1 MSVRWFE
8 RDSCREYEIHSTCL
22 RLSCVAAAFCRITA
36 TRRESRGFSLYAH
49 RALICWGKD
58 MRFKVFAA
66 VLAAVALMSAAV
78 GVASATNGP
87 IHETTA
93 QTTTAIQTTATKLEP
108 ATGLVGDDQGT
119 CAL

>member
-1 MSVRWFE
+1 
-8 RDSCREYEIHSTCL
+8 
-22 RLSCVAAAFCRITA
+22 
-36 TRRESRGFSLYAH
+36 
-49 RALICWGKD
+49 

-66 VLAAVALMSAAV
+66 GLAAVALMSAAV

-93 QTTTAIQTTATKLEP
+93 ETTTAIQTTATKLEP

-119 CAL
+119 CALLRSGGVEEVVSFFVEFEAAVPRLTPAFW